1 MDAQRLSEA
10 AAAWPRGRSQP
21 SRSGALGDE
30 TPHGAAMGVDPD
42 RGLSGLVEAEAHP
55 DAGNG
60 LGTHAHLR
68 YRTYDCVTNCVTK
81 SSNTSAATRTC
92 MDVIRRVTW
101 TFQQVAGGV
110 PLLDTEESLVQSQY
124 RPPTIER
131 PGHRLREE
139 NPARPF
145 LMIGPVPAAF
155 PVHRV
160 TQER

>member
-1 MDAQRLSEA
+1 
-10 AAAWPRGRSQP
+10 
-21 SRSGALGDE
+21 
-30 TPHGAAMGVDPD
+30 
-42 RGLSGLVEAEAHP
+42 
-55 DAGNG
+55 
-60 LGTHAHLR
+60 
-68 YRTYDCVTNCVTK
+68 
-81 SSNTSAATRTC
+81 

-110 PLLDTEESLVQSQY
+110 PLLDTEEVTGSIPVS
-124 RPPTIER
+124 PTIER
-131 PGHRLREE
+131 PGQRLREE